1 MTWEDVV
8 KKEPKQGPRRN
19 LEMLEGLNQKQLKN
33 MKDGLMQIA
42 DTFNKNAKYL
52 KQLVGKEEAQEV
64 VRGIVGALRV
74 YANYLKYGVD
84 DFSTDNVSPT
94 DGQRAGDMQGYGEF
108 ARRNMKGRKYLERRA
123 KEFTDLADDLMES
136 IR

>member
-1 MTWEDVV
+1 MTWKDIM

-19 LEMLEGLNQKQLKN
+19 IKMLEELNQKELENIQN
-33 MKDGLMQIA
+33 GLMQIA

-64 VRGIVGALRV
+64 VGGIAGALRV
-74 YANYLKYGVD
+74 YANYLKYGIGD
-84 DFSTDNVSPT
+84 STDNVSS
-94 DGQRAGDMQGYGEF
+94 GGDAEGYGEF
-108 ARRNMKGRKYLERRA
+108 ARRNMEGREYLERQA
-123 KEFTDLADDLMES
+123 KEYTDLADDLMQS

>member
-1 MTWEDVV
+1 MTWEDIV
-8 KKEPKQGPRRN
+8 KKDPKQGPRMSE
-19 LEMLEGLNQKQLKN
+19 EMLEGLNQKQLKN
-33 MKDGLMQIA
+33 IQNGLMQIA

-84 DFSTDNVSPT
+84 DFSTDNVTS
-94 DGQRAGDMQGYGEF
+94 GGDMEGYGEF
-108 ARRNMKGRKYLERRA
+108 ARRKMENREYLEGRA
-123 KEFTDLADDLMES
+123 KEFTDLADDLMQS